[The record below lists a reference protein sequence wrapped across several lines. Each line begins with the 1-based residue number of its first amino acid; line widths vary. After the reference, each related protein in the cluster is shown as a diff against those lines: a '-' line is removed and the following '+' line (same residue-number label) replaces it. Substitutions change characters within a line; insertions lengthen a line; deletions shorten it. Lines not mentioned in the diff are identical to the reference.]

1 MLPPVRPYALIGLL
15 LASCASDTP
24 PLATTKTL
32 AKKYDLGAITVLLPS
47 AWKALD
53 YDSSGLWGAKKGPTY
68 RQRHLFLNTAALN
81 TTLRETIVLTVEQ
94 RPAIPQ
100 AQKAAQALATN
111 LRAFPEQLQGLT
123 LRDTLLA
130 NGKLAIIEATYRNP
144 KVGMDII
151 QTYAFYTR
159 ANTLVSFM
167 GTARSHPGP
176 ANQQT
181 WALFRQAITSIT
193 WK

>member
-1 MLPPVRPYALIGLL
+1 MRPPVRPYALMGLL

-24 PLATTKTL
+24 PLASTKTL

-53 YDSSGLWGAKKGPTY
+53 YDSSGLWGAKKGPAY
-68 RQRHLFLNTAALN
+68 RQRHLFLNTAAVDTL
-81 TTLRETIVLTVEQ
+81 LRETIVLTVEQ
-94 RPAIPQ
+94 QPGVPQ
-100 AQKAAQALATN
+100 AKKAAQALATN
-111 LRAFPEQLQGLT
+111 LRAFPAHLQGLT

-144 KVGMDII
+144 NVALDII

-159 ANTLVSFM
+159 ANTLVAFM

-181 WALFRQAITSIT
+181 WTLFRQAIASIT